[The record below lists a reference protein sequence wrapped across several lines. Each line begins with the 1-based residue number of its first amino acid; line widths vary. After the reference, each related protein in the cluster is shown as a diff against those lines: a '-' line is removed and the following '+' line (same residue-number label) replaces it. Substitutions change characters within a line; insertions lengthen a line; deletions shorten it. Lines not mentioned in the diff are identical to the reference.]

1 MRLHWYL
8 CRRAIQGFSL
18 IELLVAVAIISILAI
33 VALPNFASYRH
44 KSVVAAVVGTA
55 GDIRAGLAGYASD
68 SSDRLFPLTA
78 DVGGWEALRTIV
90 NTHGG
95 SLNYTS
101 AAMGI
106 QTINYTSEDGATYL
120 LQIIVNVPAG
130 VSGRTVSVTPESIAK
145 H

>member
-1 MRLHWYL
+1 MRLQWCL
-8 CRRAIQGFSL
+8 SSRATQGFSL
-18 IELLVAVAIISILAI
+18 IELLVAVAIISILAV
-33 VALPNFASYRH
+33 VALPDFASFRH
-44 KSVVAAVVGTA
+44 KSVVAAVMGTA

-68 SSDRLFPLTA
+68 SSNRLFPLTA
-78 DVGGWEALRTIV
+78 DIGGWEALRTIV

-95 SLNYTS
+95 SLKYTS

-130 VSGRTVSVTPESIAK
+130 VAGRIVSVTPESIAK
-145 H
+145 Q